1 MQYNKNR
8 IDVKDSLKII
18 FRDTNS
24 FFKVGRVIQCAFAI
38 YLDLFVCLFVE
49 KNNSTSRLI
58 KKNMLG
64 VRDIIF
70 WKAF

>member
-1 MQYNKNR
+1 MFFINFYLAILPESLEKVQYNKNR

-24 FFKVGRVIQCAFAI
+24 FFKVGRVIHSSFAI

-49 KNNSTSRLI
+49 KIIQRL
-58 KKNMLG
+58 
-64 VRDIIF
+64 D
-70 WKAF
+70 